1 MNEKKLHTTVH
12 HLKLIDLEG
21 QREYDK
27 FWRERS
33 EANNIQRRYTQN
45 GIGLASATTEKI
57 IE

>member
-33 EANNIQRRYTQN
+33 EANNIQRRNTQN
-45 GIGLASATTEKI
+45 GIGLASATTEKKR
-57 IE
+57 